1 MSSTVLF
8 YPLGGDA
15 NTFSIL
21 DKLVLPYKPVW
32 VVPEAASELVP
43 RHFIYPFSERRDS
56 QSLPR
61 TIRTYLWPG
70 FTPTSPSG
78 VFMK

>member
-1 MSSTVLF
+1 MPSTVLF

-32 VVPEAASELVP
+32 VVPEAASEP
-43 RHFIYPFSERRDS
+43 D
-56 QSLPR
+56 
-61 TIRTYLWPG
+61 
-70 FTPTSPSG
+70 SPSLYLPS
-78 VFMK
+78 F